1 MQENSELMW
10 GGDRDRLGDYRP
22 INEPEIIESG
32 DRSQRSPF
40 PLTAAKLEAAV
51 RRGDTTGPM
60 ALGPLYSSLLRK
72 ECALLLPRPVMGI
85 DDPAFTE
92 LRDTWNRN
100 FSFFRCRAIGDVL
113 ARYETMRWNN
123 ADREI

>member
-1 MQENSELMW
+1 MQENNELMW
-10 GGDRDRLGDYRP
+10 GGDRDRLGDYRA

-32 DRSQRSPF
+32 DRSQWSLF

-51 RRGDTTGPM
+51 RRSDTAGPM
-60 ALGPLYSSLLRK
+60 SLGPFYPSLLRK
-72 ECALLLPRPVMGI
+72 ECALLLPWPVIGI
-85 DDPAFTE
+85 DDPALTV
-92 LRDTWNRN
+92 LLDTWNRN